1 MSKTFFD
8 AIRAGDR
15 AAVDTLLATD
25 SSLLGALDENG
36 LGAYAAARYSG
47 RNEIAAL
54 LLDKGVKLD
63 VFTAS
68 MAGAKDTVLQLVAA
82 SPELA
87 GAYSADG
94 WTPLHLA
101 CFFGQT
107 EIAEILI
114 ARGADVNARSRNPM
128 QNMPLHAAAAGRN
141 KDAVRLLLEHGAD
154 VNARQHG
161 GWTALHGA
169 SQNGDVEMV
178 RLLLGGGADID
189 LRADNQQNA
198 MDLAMTKGH
207 QAMVDLLDEYA
218 Q

>member
-1 MSKTFFD
+1 MSKTFFN

-15 AAVDTLLATD
+15 AAVDTLIDSD

-47 RNEIAAL
+47 RGEIAAL
-54 LLDKGVKLD
+54 LLEKGVKLD
-63 VFTAS
+63 IHAAS
-68 MAGAKDTVLQLVAA
+68 MAGAKQAVLDMLAEN
-82 SPELA
+82 PELT
-87 GAYSADG
+87 GRYSGDG

-101 CFFGQT
+101 CFFGQPQ
-107 EIAEILI
+107 IAAALI
-114 ARGADVNARSRNPM
+114 AAGADVNARSRNLM
-128 QNMPLHAAAAGRN
+128 QNLPLHTAAAGRN
-141 KDAVRLLLEHGAD
+141 REAVRLLLEHGAE

-161 GWTALHGA
+161 GWTALHAA

-207 QAMVDLLDEYA
+207 QAVVNLLDEYG

>member
-15 AAVDTLLATD
+15 AAVDTLLSSD
-25 SSLLGALDENG
+25 SNLLGALDENG
-36 LGAYAAARYSG
+36 QGAYAAARYSG
-47 RNEIAAL
+47 RNEIATL
-54 LLDKGVKLD
+54 LLEKGVKLD
-63 VFTAS
+63 VHGAS
-68 MAGAKDTVLQLVAA
+68 MAGAKDAVLEMIAENPA
-82 SPELA
+82 LA
-87 GAYSADG
+87 GSYSSDG

-101 CFFGQT
+101 CFFGQPQ
-107 EIAEILI
+107 IAEALI

-141 KDAVRLLLEHGAD
+141 KDAVRVLLEHGAD

-161 GWTALHGA
+161 GWTALHAA
-169 SQNGDVEMV
+169 SQNGDAEMV

-189 LRADNQQNA
+189 QRADNQQNA

-207 QAMVDLLDEYA
+207 QAVVTLLDEYA